1 MDMDK
6 WQDCV
11 LWVAWGGDLDGQDN
25 GFCASAGQREQV
37 EEGVWSKRCGS
48 FRQRPGHGLSP
59 LKPLNMVASWMAE
72 TSSPSKRDRVSTMNP
87 ETGSVGKFTRCYKP
101 AANIVGWFSFFFGLA
116 LYCSLFV
123 PMDTDTASSCDLSLW
138 SGLRNFYKHG

>member
-87 ETGSVGKFTRCYKP
+87 RNRKRWKVYALLQTGGKHSWMIFVFFWFGIVLFIVC
-101 AANIVGWFSFFFGLA
+101 ANGYRHGFK
-116 LYCSLFV
+116 
-123 PMDTDTASSCDLSLW
+123 LW
-138 SGLRNFYKHG
+138 LVSMIWPSEFL